1 MTASE
6 TQFYLQLPDE
16 AAAER
21 VGEQLRGE
29 GFDVQAGPSPYGG
42 DGWAAVA
49 RIAVA
54 DDDLA
59 ATEARLSELATS
71 AGGGLD
77 GYDKLLR

>member
-1 MTASE
+1 MASE
-6 TQFYLQLPDE
+6 TQFYLQFPDE
-16 AAAER
+16 AAAAR
-21 VGEQLRGE
+21 IGAQLRAE

-54 DDDLA
+54 DEELE
-59 ATEARLSELATS
+59 ATETRLTELAQA
-71 AGGGLD
+71 AGGAVD

>member
-1 MTASE
+1 MASQ
-6 TQFYLQLPDE
+6 TQFYLQFPDD

-21 VGEQLRGE
+21 IGAQLREE
-29 GFDVQAGPSPYGG
+29 GFDVQVGPSPYGG

-54 DDDLA
+54 DDALE
-59 ATEARLSELATS
+59 ATEARLTELAEA
-71 AGGGLD
+71 AGGALD

>member
-1 MTASE
+1 MASE

-21 VGEQLRGE
+21 VGSELRE
-29 GFDVQAGPSPYGG
+29 DGFDVTVGPSPYGG

-49 RIAVA
+49 RIAVEDA
-54 DDDLA
+54 DLA
-59 ATEARLSELATS
+59 ATETRLTELATS